1 MLVFARLAG
10 MSGAQS
16 IKEGKML
23 RKLVIAGIIGA
34 CAMPAMAANLLT
46 NGGFESGSLAGWT
59 QTIAPSSNGTSGVYA
74 NGSNAPNSGQSTTVN
89 ANGGNFVYL
98 TGQGGPGAYEIRQ
111 SFTLASAQ
119 TVTVKFDHF
128 ANNYGGQVFSG
139 NGLDPFAG
147 QPVQFALVDLIPG
160 ATGAFSTAGQIQSFY
175 SGADGGANP
184 NPWTSYSF
192 NVNLGAGTYA
202 IRFAQADNQLF
213 FTQGVDNVSVS
224 GAIPEPASWAM
235 LIAGFGLVGAAG
247 RRRRATV
254 AA

>member
-1 MLVFARLAG
+1 M
-10 MSGAQS
+10 
-16 IKEGKML
+16 ML
-23 RKLVIAGIIGA
+23 RNLLITGIIGA

-59 QTIAPSSNGTSGVYA
+59 QAIAPSSNGTGGVYA
-74 NGSNAPNSGQSTTVN
+74 NGANAPISGQSTALN
-89 ANGGNFVYL
+89 AGGGNFVYL

-119 TVTVKFDHF
+119 TVTIKFDHF
-128 ANNYGGQVFSG
+128 ANNYGGQVFDG

-147 QPVQFALVDLIPG
+147 PAVQFALVDLI
-160 ATGAFSTAGQIQSFY
+160 AASTGAFSTAGQIQSFY
-175 SGADGGANP
+175 SGADGGTNP

-192 NVNLGAGTYA
+192 NVSLAAGSYA

-213 FTQGVDNVSVS
+213 FTQGVDNVFVG
-224 GAIPEPASWAM
+224 GAVPEPASWAM
-235 LIAGFGLVGAAG
+235 LIAGFGLVGASA
-247 RRRRATV
+247 RRRRVV

>member
-1 MLVFARLAG
+1 
-10 MSGAQS
+10 
-16 IKEGKML
+16 ML
-23 RKLVIAGIIGA
+23 RKLVITGLIGA

-59 QTIAPSSNGTSGVYA
+59 QSIAPSSSGTSGVFA

-128 ANNYGGQVFSG
+128 ANNYGGEVFSG
-139 NGLDPFAG
+139 NGLDPFANL
-147 QPVQFALVDLIPG
+147 PVQFALVDLIPG